1 MKPIAFTQYL
11 RPDGR
16 KVEVSIDMTD
26 EVAEKAA
33 HLQLAG
39 YRLECEILSNGIC
52 SFTISD
58 GEEDLLVNLCPNGGA
73 VVKAVYQLVTDG
85 YSELVEKRRKTEVAQ

>member
-1 MKPIAFTQYL
+1 MKSIAFKQYL

-16 KVEVSIDMTD
+16 QVEVSIDMPD

-33 HLQLAG
+33 HLYLAG
-39 YRLECEILSNGIC
+39 YELECEILRSGIC

-58 GEEDLLVNLCPNGGA
+58 GEEDLLIELCPNGQA

-85 YSELVEKRRKTEVAQ
+85 YTQLIEKRRAAK